1 MFRRVTSS
9 TLILVLFLQVL
20 LSLLFMC
27 PLILVLCRCLGA
39 SYFSLFA
46 GGVLEHP
53 GFTQWR
59 EPLVPLSSIGG
70 VQSLL
75 WSSIATSPSFKIL
88 FHYSCQKKP
97 IPSRP
102 GIEDWG
108 IGGCT
113 DIILNSEFRKTQS
126 SVERRAWRVVS
137 GGALKV
143 RVTECVVSTRKHE
156 FSNAVRQTPGWACS
170 GGVFATIV

>member
-1 MFRRVTSS
+1 MFRRETSS
-9 TLILVLFLQVL
+9 T
-20 LSLLFMC
+20 
-27 PLILVLCRCLGA
+27 LILVLCRCLGA

-88 FHYSCQKKP
+88 FHYSCQKP

-113 DIILNSEFRKTQS
+113 DTIFNPEFRKTQGA
-126 SVERRAWRVVS
+126 VERRAWRVVS

-143 RVTECVVSTRKHE
+143 RVTECVVSPRKHE
-156 FSNAVRQTPGWACS
+156 FCNAVRQTPGWACNG
-170 GGVFATIV
+170 GGVFGTID